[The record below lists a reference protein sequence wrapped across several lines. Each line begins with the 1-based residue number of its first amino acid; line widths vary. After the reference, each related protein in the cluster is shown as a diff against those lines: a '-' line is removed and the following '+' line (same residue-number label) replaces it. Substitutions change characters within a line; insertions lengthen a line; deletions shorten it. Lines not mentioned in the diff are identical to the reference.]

1 MISNGEYQ
9 KRIKSAVSSLFL
21 LGLLLIVIGIIIAI
35 FNLRLYWIFILIGI
49 LFFGA
54 AILLKVTERASI

>member
-9 KRIKSAVSSLFL
+9 KRIKSAVSSLL
-21 LGLLLIVIGIIIAI
+21 LIGLFLIVIGVIIAI

-49 LFFGA
+49 LFIGA
-54 AILLKVTERASI
+54 AILLKLTQRAVI